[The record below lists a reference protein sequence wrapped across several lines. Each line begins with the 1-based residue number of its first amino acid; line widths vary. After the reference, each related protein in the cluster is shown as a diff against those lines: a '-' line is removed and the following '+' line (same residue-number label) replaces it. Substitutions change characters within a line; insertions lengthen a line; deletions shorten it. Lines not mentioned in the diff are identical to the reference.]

1 MTHKFTFDTA
11 LIRNEGRRDEYE
23 IEVSVT
29 YSVTEGAPARLY
41 GDYPQP
47 ADDGEVEILS
57 VKANG
62 AEIDT
67 SREEDDRLYD
77 LACDRAD
84 SDLADWAN
92 DRDEY
97 HADMIRDFQREER
110 A

>member
-11 LIRNEGRRDEYE
+11 LIRNEGRRDEYG

-29 YSVTEGAPARLY
+29 YSVTEGAPASY
-41 GDYPQP
+41 IQP

-67 SREEDDRLYD
+67 SRDEDDRLYD
-77 LACDRAD
+77 LACDRAN
-84 SDLADWAN
+84 SDLAEWASEQE
-92 DRDEY
+92 EY
-97 HADMIRDFQREER
+97 HADMIRDFQREEK